1 MRVAEPTMIICS
13 CTVITDRDI
22 EGALLEILNAPDA
35 PIPTPGIVY
44 RHLSKRMNCCGCAP
58 LAVETIYNK
67 VDELEKKG
75 LISPSIC
82 ETTRS
87 KLLEFTTRHSVPRTF
102 ASNAA
107 PCAPQSEDCVR
118 KVA

>member
-1 MRVAEPTMIICS
+1 MIICS

-22 EGALLEILNAPDA
+22 EAALLEILSAPDA

-44 RHLSKRMNCCGCAP
+44 RHLRKRMNCCGCAP

-67 VDELEKKG
+67 VDELERKG

-82 ETTRS
+82 ATTRS
-87 KLLEFTTRHSVPRTF
+87 KLLEFTARRSPLGTPVSCEAPSAPR
-102 ASNAA
+102 
-107 PCAPQSEDCVR
+107 SEESVR